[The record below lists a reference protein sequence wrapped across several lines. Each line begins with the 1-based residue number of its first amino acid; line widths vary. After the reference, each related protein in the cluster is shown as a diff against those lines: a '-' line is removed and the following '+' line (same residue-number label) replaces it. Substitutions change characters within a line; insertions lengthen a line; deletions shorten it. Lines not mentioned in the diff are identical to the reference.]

1 VVKDEGV
8 LWMAEVIVKEN
19 ERFEDAL
26 RRFKRM
32 CEKEGILSEIK
43 KHQEYEKPSEKKKRR
58 IIQAKRRVFRRQKI
72 SLR

>member
-1 VVKDEGV
+1 
-8 LWMAEVIVKEN
+8 MAEVVVKEN

-43 KHQEYEKPSEKKKRR
+43 KHQEYEKPSEKKKRKS
-58 IIQAKRRVFRRQKI
+58 IQAKRRVFRKHKI
-72 SLR
+72 GLR